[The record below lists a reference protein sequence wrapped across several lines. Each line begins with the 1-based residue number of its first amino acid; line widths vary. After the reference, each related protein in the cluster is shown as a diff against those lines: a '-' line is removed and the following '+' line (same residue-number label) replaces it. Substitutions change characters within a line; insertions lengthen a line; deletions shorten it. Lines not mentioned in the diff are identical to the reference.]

1 MSFTIEEKTEEFE
14 RLKEFLDSVE
24 IAAEIL
30 PPGKLTEEPS
40 LLVCLPSVED
50 AGREGEIRPED
61 LHVAAGYFL
70 NLDDTEQRLTKYLI
84 FYTQIEAEFSSM
96 SDLEILTLINQLNR
110 TVRVG
115 HYFYGKVD
123 GSDAAVVQYRTTV
136 ACADGEPFD
145 EGVIGDTIVEMGA
158 GYDIAK
164 ETFAHANKDRE
175 TAAEER

>member
-50 AGREGEIRPED
+50 AGREGEIRPEE

-115 HYFYGKVD
+115 HYFYGKV
-123 GSDAAVVQYRTTV
+123 
-136 ACADGEPFD
+136 
-145 EGVIGDTIVEMGA
+145 
-158 GYDIAK
+158 
-164 ETFAHANKDRE
+164 
-175 TAAEER
+175 